1 MRGGVSDNNT
11 DHIKA
16 WPTMWRVLEQRFLV
30 SSVSTLGRNSQD
42 IVYHTETL
50 LSHCC
55 GCPINVSYPKRSLDP
70 IEDAQNKQ
78 KLARKLVTIQVGPK
92 FQF

>member
-1 MRGGVSDNNT
+1 MANPVENSGTKIS
-11 DHIKA
+11 HI
-16 WPTMWRVLEQRFLV
+16 
-30 SSVSTLGRNSQD
+30 SVSTMGRNSQD

-55 GCPINVSYPKRSLDP
+55 SCPTNVSYPKRSLDP
-70 IEDAQNKQ
+70 IEGAQNKQ